1 MNSKAERDGL
11 PRVKDLRGAL
21 REWTSAYAP
30 SLVVTAAFLL
40 FAAQM
45 FQLISNYA
53 VNIFFS
59 DQWEFNDATLFQK
72 HSLWQM
78 FSWQHGPHRQG
89 LGALFAELVDPPFHW
104 NSRIESFIV
113 GGVVAGAAICGLWLK
128 KRLYGRLSVFDV
140 AIPAIFFTPGQWE
153 TLVLTPNFA
162 HGSFPLLLLVLY
174 CLAWTVETQVVRYA
188 LILLINF
195 VAIYTGFGLLL
206 GILTPFLLVL
216 DHWTR
221 QTEVRLPT
229 AYLVGAVLVS
239 LASLGSFFLGY
250 KFKPY
255 MECFSFQPQSPQS
268 YLAYV
273 AVMCSN
279 FFTVKGGRATAQNA
293 GFIILIALL
302 ASVVIAARLL
312 LRRDGLELQAAHRAK
327 SLVPLILISYTLL
340 FCVATAYGRVCGGLW
355 SAQSSR
361 YVIYL
366 ELAMFGFYLQLLNS
380 RQTPRQRLLLI
391 GFVASVITAST
402 FVDRSVLTYFRYVKQ
417 EWKTCYMRTE
427 DIIGCNR
434 FVGVAIV
441 LPAPEKIHLQEKL
454 QFLKATGQNLY
465 LDSR

>member
-1 MNSKAERDGL
+1 MNSKTERAGL
-11 PRVKDLRGAL
+11 PRHKDLRGAL
-21 REWTSAYAP
+21 REWTSAYGP

-45 FQLISNYA
+45 FQLISDYA

-89 LGALFAELVDPPFHW
+89 LGALFARLVDPPFHW
-104 NSRIESFIV
+104 NSRIESFFV
-113 GGVVAGAAICGLWLK
+113 GAVVVGAAICGLWLK
-128 KRLYGRLSVFDV
+128 KRLYGRLSTFDV

-174 CLAWTVETQVVRYA
+174 CLAWTVETQVVRYL

-195 VAIYTGFGLLL
+195 VTIYTGFGLLL
-206 GILTPFLLVL
+206 GILTPLLLVL

-221 QTEVRLPT
+221 KTEVRLPT
-229 AYLVGAVLVS
+229 AYLVGTVLVS

-255 MECFSFQPQSPQS
+255 MECFSFQPQSPKS
-268 YLAYV
+268 YLAYI
-273 AVMCSN
+273 AVMCAN
-279 FFTVKGGRATAQNA
+279 FFTVKGRAAAQIT
-293 GFIILIALL
+293 GIIILIALL
-302 ASVVIAARLL
+302 AAIVIAALL
-312 LRRDGLELQAAHRAK
+312 LRRRDGLELRAAHRAK

-340 FCVATAYGRVCGGLW
+340 FCVATAYGRVCGGLGN
-355 SAQSSR
+355 AQSSR

-366 ELAMFGFYLQLLNS
+366 ELGMFGFYLQLLNS
-380 RQTPRQRLLLI
+380 RQTPRQRLVLI
-391 GFVASVITAST
+391 GFVALVITAST
-402 FVDRSVLTYFRYVKQ
+402 FVDRSVLAYFRYVKQ

-427 DIIGCNR
+427 DVIGCNR
-434 FVGVAIV
+434 FVGIAIV

-454 QFLKATGQNLY
+454 QFLKATRQNLY